1 MHILIL
7 FSGKSKG
14 LTNDA
19 IILND
24 YIHLLSRHADSKFT
38 LELLPVDSISSD
50 YRYNPEDESFFYPEK
65 IFLDDRQDN
74 SLGRTDIHLLDT

>member
-1 MHILIL
+1 MDILIL

-24 YIHLLSRHADSKFT
+24 YIHILSRHVDSKVNV
-38 LELLPVDSISSD
+38 ELLSVDSIPND
-50 YRYNPEDESFFYPEK
+50 HRYNPEDESFFYPEK
-65 IFLDDRQDN
+65 KY
-74 SLGRTDIHLLDT
+74 